1 MNNIIVNMSD
11 NDLERVLAALE
22 RIPKETLDDV
32 LSMADSMTC
41 EETVQKFNNQA
52 KDTFVLLERIATMCN
67 KYEEC
72 NIVGNKKLFDH
83 AVKQNAD
90 LAVNKFTLVILEY
103 APEIYAADH
112 ECFLKMSIP
121 ESELKVADG
130 FSLVKTT
137 MFKEMWVQL
146 SNDFQSEI
154 IDNMILLTMY
164 AHAYL
169 YKTLLK

>member
-1 MNNIIVNMSD
+1 MGDS
-11 NDLERVLAALE
+11 DLERVLAALE
-22 RIPKETLDDV
+22 RVPEEIQQDV
-32 LSMADSMTC
+32 LSLANSMTC

-52 KDTFVLLERIATMCN
+52 KDNFVILEKIATMCN
-67 KYEEC
+67 KYKEC
-72 NIVGNKKLFDH
+72 NIEGNKKLFDH
-83 AVKQNAD
+83 AVKQKAD

-146 SNDFQSEI
+146 PNDFQCEI